1 MPLPAQIDPRKLAL
15 ASSELAGEIPVN
27 RLCRLASAKVSIKEA
42 AKATI
47 AFNIDE
53 TGFTLITGSV
63 SVQAAAQ
70 CQRCLNDVDICI
82 ESEFTLTVMSEE
94 NECLWN
100 DKLIDP
106 LIMEK
111 GTLDLHHL
119 LEDEL
124 ILALPI
130 VSYHE
135 TGQCTNNLYK
145 LTNISNSCVTRGPF
159 DILSQ
164 LKI

>member
-15 ASSELAGEIPVN
+15 ASSELAGELPAN
-27 RLCRLASAKVSIKEA
+27 RLCRLASAEVSIKEPA
-42 AKATI
+42 RAII

-53 TGFTLITGSV
+53 SGFTLMTGSV
-63 SVQAAAQ
+63 SLQAAAQ

-82 ESEFTLTVMSEE
+82 ESEFTLTVMSKE

-111 GTLDLHHL
+111 GTLNLHHL

-130 VSYHE
+130 VSHHE

-145 LTNISNSCVTRGPF
+145 LTNSSNSSVKKGPF